1 MYQGC
6 LSTSCFLLLS
16 STASQMLV
24 VQCGFVWCM
33 LWGLMLVFFF
43 LGSESPMVSVWC
55 SEDLETLV
63 SAPGIGFCS
72 PVVLISASP
81 STVLWERNKK
91 SSFSDTLARSKHSIV
106 QYSWWRACAEPEKT
120 ESGPVLYT
128 GPSIMHVSLDCGLL
142 LRVLDIYYGCLLSLC
157 SWVLPVTWE
166 TCHLWMT
173 TGKFSHLH
181 FHIVQCYGGF
191 TWAWWACDARRHFA
205 GWLLPADFSG
215 PP

>member
-6 LSTSCFLLLS
+6 LSTSCFLLVS

-43 LGSESPMVSVWC
+43 LGSESPMISVWC

-81 STVLWERNKK
+81 STVLWERNKR
-91 SSFSDTLARSKHSIV
+91 SSFSNTLARSKHSIV
-106 QYSWWRACAEPEKT
+106 QSSWWRTWAEPEET
-120 ESGPVLYT
+120 ESGPLHRT
-128 GPSIMHVSLDCGLL
+128 IHHACISW
-142 LRVLDIYYGCLLSLC
+142 LRS
-157 SWVLPVTWE
+157 PVT
-166 TCHLWMT
+166 CVRQLLWLPS
-173 TGKFSHLH
+173 FS
-181 FHIVQCYGGF
+181 V
-191 TWAWWACDARRHFA
+191 
-205 GWLLPADFSG
+205 
-215 PP
+215 